1 MPSLTFVSGKLMA
14 AWYDSRRDNMLSTLV
29 CGGGGA
35 SCTVDQ
41 LVARD
46 SIIAGSQLAA
56 TPPKPGAVFTTTI
69 SDPTTAPGLRH
80 TIDVYGGFLDT
91 TSGGATPQLQA
102 TRVSQYTY
110 YVDPADN
117 VVKQGQFNVPNLPM
131 FADGT
136 IPFEGDYI
144 DIAAA
149 SIVPNGNGGFMF
161 NNAISNS
168 PVFHLTWADNRDV
181 IPPSDSNWKLYVL
194 PNHNLPWSGYPQS
207 AFNGSGSVCPTCPTQ
222 QTACTGYT
230 PGHSGDRNQNVYTAK
245 FTAGLLAQFRENNK
259 PLQGFR
265 APSRSMSATPTAI
278 SPTRHRTG
286 TASTSTRR
294 STAQPA

>member
-102 TRVSQYTY
+102 TRVSPVHLLRRPCRQR
-110 YVDPADN
+110 
-117 VVKQGQFNVPNLPM
+117 GQAGAVQRPQPSHVRRRNHSVRGRLHRHRRRFHRSQRQRRVRVQQRHFELSGLPPDM
-131 FADGT
+131 GGQPRRNTAVRQQLEATCRPTTTCRGRAIRKARST
-136 IPFEGDYI
+136 
-144 DIAAA
+144 AAA
-149 SIVPNGNGGFMF
+149 AYARRAPRSRLP
-161 NNAISNS
+161 A
-168 PVFHLTWADNRDV
+168 PATRPATAATATRTCT
-181 IPPSDSNWKLYVL
+181 PPSS
-194 PNHNLPWSGYPQS
+194 PP
-207 AFNGSGSVCPTCPTQ
+207 
-222 QTACTGYT
+222 
-230 PGHSGDRNQNVYTAK
+230 
-245 FTAGLLAQFRENNK
+245 GLLAQFRENNK
-259 PLQGFR
+259 PLQIR
-265 APSRSMSATPTAI
+265 
-278 SPTRHRTG
+278 
-286 TASTSTRR
+286 
-294 STAQPA
+294 